1 MLKILLLLLRVHLGL
16 VLQDVLA
23 FLAANVVLAAMA
35 LAVLIARDSGLEALA
50 VFLEALALL
59 AAAAFRV
66 TQLVWVH
73 FVVTV
78 HFDGRMLAY
87 FAL

>member
-23 FLAANVVLAAMA
+23 LLAADVVLAAMA
-35 LAVLIARDSGLEALA
+35 LAVRLLARDPGLEALA

-73 FVVTV
+73 SVVTV
-78 HFDGRMLAY
+78 HFGGRILA
-87 FAL
+87 